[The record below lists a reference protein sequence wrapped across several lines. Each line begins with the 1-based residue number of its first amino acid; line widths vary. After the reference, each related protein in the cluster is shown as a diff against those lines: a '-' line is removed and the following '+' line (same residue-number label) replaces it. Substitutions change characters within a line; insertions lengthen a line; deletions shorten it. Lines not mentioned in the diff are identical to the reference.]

1 MPVDSFERYLRGLR
15 DKYPPGTKIRSNTNR
30 QIDEQEL
37 HGRQILEIP
46 ASNKTFD
53 KIKEYEALA
62 RDKYGVELRYRE
74 E

>member
-1 MPVDSFERYLRGLR
+1 MPVDSFERYLKELK
-15 DKYPPGTKIRSNTNR
+15 DKYPPSIKIRSNTNR

-46 ASNKTFD
+46 SSNKTFD

-62 RDKYGVELRYRE
+62 RDKYGIELRYRE